1 MAGAIMS
8 LLMAALLLIFLTMSR
23 IMLLTSPSMTL
34 SLMMAR
40 LVDGSLV
47 VDVVDHVQDLV
58 VDVAHDVLVDGSL
71 VVDLVDHVQDLVDDV
86 ALDDLGVD
94 GDVVVNIALDD
105 LGNCVQN

>member
-1 MAGAIMS
+1 
-8 LLMAALLLIFLTMSR
+8 
-23 IMLLTSPSMTL
+23 
-34 SLMMAR
+34 MMAR

-94 GDVVVNIALDD
+94 VDVVVNIALDD